1 MTHLED
7 IVAYTRTLV
16 KRRKVEL
23 PLSVLKEEIVRK
35 PHALDLAAALSGRP
49 VALIA
54 EVKKAS
60 PSRGLIRCDFD
71 HVAIAEAYARAG
83 ASAVSILTEPGF
95 FLGSPDHLA
104 AVAASRFAHSVPLLR
119 KDFIIDPYQ
128 VYGARAYGA
137 DAVLLIAAIL
147 ERDRLD
153 SLLSLSHDLGMT
165 CLVEAHNK
173 RDLDVALLSEARV
186 IGINNR
192 DLHSF
197 EVDLSTFERLRPC
210 VPADRL
216 VVAESGIHGPAD
228 IRRLAR
234 AGADAVLVGEALM
247 SADDIDAVTREFAC
261 AA

>member
-1 MTHLED
+1 MTNLGE

-23 PLSVLKEEIVRK
+23 PLSFLQDEIERK
-35 PHALDLAAALSGRP
+35 PHALDLAAALSGNP

-60 PSRGLIRCDFD
+60 PSRGLIRSDFD
-71 HVAIAEAYARAG
+71 HVAIAEAYAMAG
-83 ASAVSILTEPGF
+83 ASAISVLTEPRF
-95 FLGSPDHLA
+95 FLGSLDHLA
-104 AVAASRFAHSVPLLR
+104 EVAALQIAHRVPLLR

-128 VYGARAYGA
+128 VYEARAHGA

-147 ERDRLD
+147 DRERLD

-165 CLVEAHNK
+165 CLVEVHNE
-173 RDLDVALLSEARV
+173 REIDVALLSEARV

-197 EVDLSTFERLRPC
+197 KVDLSTFERLRPR
-210 VPADRL
+210 VPAEKL
-216 VVAESGIHGPAD
+216 VVAESGINCPAD
-228 IRRLAR
+228 IRRLAH

-247 SADDIDAVTREFAC
+247 TADDISAMTREFAC

>member
-1 MTHLED
+1 MT
-7 IVAYTRTLV
+7 TL
-16 KRRKVEL
+16 
-23 PLSVLKEEIVRK
+23 EEIVAHTRILVEQRK
-35 PHALDLAAALSGRP
+35 AVRPLSDLEKEMSNRPQALDFAVALSGGP

-60 PSRGLIRCDFD
+60 PSRGLIRSDFD
-71 HVAIAEAYARAG
+71 HVAIAEAYALAG
-83 ASAVSILTEPGF
+83 ASAISILTEPLF
-95 FLGSPDHLA
+95 FLGSPQHLA
-104 AVAASRFAHSVPLLR
+104 DVAASEAARRLPLLR

-128 VYGARAYGA
+128 VCEARAHGA

-147 ERDRLD
+147 DRERLD
-153 SLLSLSHDLGMT
+153 LLLSLSHDLGMT
-165 CLVEAHNK
+165 CLVEAHNE
-173 RDLDVALLSEARV
+173 RDTELALLSEARV

-197 EVDLSTFERLRPC
+197 KVDLSTFERLRPL

-216 VVAESGIHGPAD
+216 VVAESGIKSPAD

-234 AGADAVLVGEALM
+234 AGADAVLVGETLM
-247 SADDIDAVTREFAC
+247 TADDIAAMTREFAC

>member
-1 MTHLED
+1 MTTLEE

-16 KRRKVEL
+16 ERRKAEQ
-23 PLSVLKEEIVRK
+23 PLSDLKDEIAVR
-35 PHALDLAAALSGRP
+35 PPALDFAAALNVGM

-60 PSRGLIRCDFD
+60 PSRGLIRSDFD
-71 HVAIAEAYARAG
+71 HLAIAEAYALSG
-83 ASAVSILTEPGF
+83 ASAVSVLTEPRF
-95 FLGSPDHLA
+95 FLGTLDYLADVASSPI
-104 AVAASRFAHSVPLLR
+104 AHSVPLLR

-128 VYGARAYGA
+128 VYEARAHGA

-147 ERDRLD
+147 DRERLD
-153 SLLSLSHDLGMT
+153 SLLALSHDFGMM
-165 CLVEAHNK
+165 CLVEVHNE
-173 RDLDVALLSEARV
+173 RDIDLALSSEARV

-197 EVDLSTFERLRPC
+197 KVDLSTFELLRPL
-210 VPADRL
+210 VPAEKL
-216 VVAESGIHGPAD
+216 VVAESGIHGSAD

-234 AGADAVLVGEALM
+234 VGVDAVLVGEALM
-247 SADDIDAVTREFAC
+247 TADDIAAMTREFAC